1 MVTLP
6 RWEHGVQ
13 FLGKIH
19 SRDGEVMHGLYEA
32 LLSACD
38 NYQVMQQVHLHCLAT
53 EAQPDIARLVFER
66 DHLFADLQNHLTAV
80 VYQIQKAVLEPSLVP
95 ILQARLT
102 AVLEEDAVLVK
113 RLYAY
118 RATLEQRRAQIRYGQ
133 KVLGGYGSPV
143 PTRAPMV
150 IDRAG

>member
-6 RWEHGVQ
+6 RWEYDIP
-13 FLGKIH
+13 FLCKTH
-19 SRDGEVMHGLYEA
+19 SRDGEVMYELYEV

-38 NYQVMQQVHLHCLAT
+38 NYQVMQQAHRHCLAT

-66 DHLFADLQNHLTAV
+66 EHLFADLQNHLTAV
-80 VYQIQKAVLEPSLVP
+80 VYQVQKAVPEPTLVP

-102 AVLEEDAVLVK
+102 ALLEDDVILDG
-113 RLYAY
+113 RLHAY
-118 RATLEQRRAQIRYGQ
+118 RATLEQRLAQIRQGL
-133 KVLGGYGSPV
+133 KVLDGYGSPA

-150 IDRAG
+150 VDKSG